1 MNRFL
6 NEIYMK
12 PYLILSFSILLTL
25 PILTA
30 AQEALGLEEA
40 VDMGLKNNF
49 NILVSRNNSAIS
61 QANITYGNAGFLP
74 VVSAYG
80 SMDKAF
86 YNAHVKVA
94 TGSELINKDAEASLI
109 SAGIKA
115 EWVLFDGMG
124 MFARHEKLKIISKI
138 TDLETTLNLERVTG
152 EIILAYCNIIKQ
164 QKLAEACRQRL
175 LLSNYRLA
183 IARSKYEAGM
193 GSEQEWLQAGVARQ
207 SDSTGWGKQDAELQ
221 KAKVRLNRLMATD
234 LQKNFKVGDSIPL
247 VQLPSVDELIAQG
260 LEQNTLLKI
269 KSEAVKDGNNKVK
282 QLQSEQYPRL
292 AFMGSW
298 GFNETN
304 TQASYIQYNRYF
316 GPQVGIN
323 LGMKLF
329 DGMKLNRA
337 IENARIEVL
346 NRELGLKDQEQ
357 EISAMIL
364 ENYLDYRSRIQSL
377 FLGKEGL
384 ALAQKNLDIAMK
396 AYEAGALSSLQLR
409 VAQDDL
415 YRASSELVEAQ
426 FAAKTM
432 EVKLLMVCGML
443 VGD

>member
-1 MNRFL
+1 MKSFIIYLFL
-6 NEIYMK
+6 MGCMV
-12 PYLILSFSILLTL
+12 STSLL
-25 PILTA
+25 
-30 AQEALGLEEA
+30 AQEVLSLEDA
-40 VDMGLKNNF
+40 VSEGLKNNF
-49 NILVSRNNSAIS
+49 NVLLARNNALSAGH
-61 QANITYGNAGFLP
+61 NVTYGNAGFLP

-94 TGSELINKDAEASLI
+94 TGSELINKDAEASVV

-124 MFARHEKLKIISKI
+124 MFSRYEKLKILSKVS
-138 TDLETTLNLERVTG
+138 DLETLLTLEQVSG
-152 EIILAYCNIIKQ
+152 ELIMAYCTIIRQ
-164 QKLAEACRQRL
+164 QKLTEACRQRL
-175 LLSNYRLA
+175 TLSNYRLA
-183 IARSKYEAGM
+183 IARGKFEAGL

-207 SDSTGWGKQDAELQ
+207 SDSTGWVKQDAELQ

-234 LQKNFKVGDSIPL
+234 LKKDFKVGDSIKL
-247 VQLPSVDELIAQG
+247 VRLPGVDELIAQG

-269 KSEAVKDGNNKVK
+269 KSVAIRDGHNKVN
-282 QLQSEQYPRL
+282 QLQAERYPRL

-298 GFNETN
+298 GFNETS

-316 GPQVGIN
+316 GPQLGIN

-337 IENARIEVL
+337 IENARIEVQ
-346 NRELGLKDQEQ
+346 NRELTLKDQEQ
-357 EISAMIL
+357 EISATLL
-364 ENYLDYRSRIQSL
+364 EAYLEYQSRVQSIC
-377 FLGKEGL
+377 LGKEGL
-384 ALAQKNLDIAMK
+384 ALAQKNLDIALK

-415 YRASSELVEAQ
+415 YRASSELVDAQ